1 MNIRQRTATILTLL
15 AMTPAVLAQGT
26 YMGDA
31 EVVRTPPPSQP
42 AYGAAPQAQYGAP
55 PQSGYGQPPSGYGQP
70 NYPPPNYPA
79 PPAGSGQ
86 PNYGQPNYGPPPGAY
101 GQPGYALLSGDV
113 PLAIWHGADNG
124 SQIGVYY
131 QIQETE
137 AVRNVQLRAPEY
149 LPVALESGIFLHPS
163 RPEPEGRLRSIVYGR
178 LVPQC
183 CDDTASDTPSLYGI
197 GTALV

>member
-1 MNIRQRTATILTLL
+1 VIGKVHTRTIQLASNTIFFARRPRRDPWPAAIWASRRQTGCVRFCWLPFDSITPRRYLCLPPDALSEAALTPKFITL
-15 AMTPAVLAQGT
+15 
-26 YMGDA
+26 
-31 EVVRTPPPSQP
+31 RF
-42 AYGAAPQAQYGAP
+42 
-55 PQSGYGQPPSGYGQP
+55 
-70 NYPPPNYPA
+70 
-79 PPAGSGQ
+79 
-86 PNYGQPNYGPPPGAY
+86 

-163 RPEPEGRLRSIVYGR
+163 QPSQREGRLPTMVYGR
-178 LVPQC
+178 LVLPAQC
-183 CDDTASDTPSLYGI
+183 CDDTDSDGPSFYGI